1 MSEKKRPFGAAIAVL
16 KTELDCSPEEEDE
29 AYNFIHSL
37 TYAQYDEGVRAGL
50 RVLET
55 AGEVDKECAK
65 WVLCHITDIAL
76 GRHHEEWEAFYGQIR
91 ALLESLPG
99 KEKK

>member
-1 MSEKKRPFGAAIAVL
+1 MSEKGLFDAAIAVL

-50 RVLET
+50 RVLEA
-55 AGEVDKECAK
+55 AGKVKDPRATKLAFLTIIDEARID
-65 WVLCHITDIAL
+65 
-76 GRHHEEWEAFYGQIR
+76 EENQFVCDIR
-91 ALLESLPG
+91 ALLEALPERG